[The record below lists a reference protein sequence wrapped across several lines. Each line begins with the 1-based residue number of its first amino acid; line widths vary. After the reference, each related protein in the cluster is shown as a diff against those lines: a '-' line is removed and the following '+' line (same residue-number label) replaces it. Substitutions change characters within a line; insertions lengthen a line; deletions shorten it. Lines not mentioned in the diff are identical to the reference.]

1 VSWLGLARAVADPA
15 GERAGLS
22 WREFLRAPAQSMF
35 AVDFF
40 TVETISLRGLYL
52 VFYIEL
58 GSRRVH
64 LAGCT
69 PDPDN
74 AWVTQQA
81 RWLAWTLPERA
92 TPVRFLVRDRDSKFT
107 RDFDNVSRSDA
118 GKRGAKVVIELRAG
132 AAAGI
137 EPGDRLVLAA

>member
-1 VSWLGLARAVADPA
+1 
-15 GERAGLS
+15 
-22 WREFLRAPAQSMF
+22 MF
-35 AVDFF
+35 AVEFF

-107 RDFDNVSRSDA
+107 RDFDNVSCSDA

-137 EPGDRLVLAA
+137 EPGDWLVLAA